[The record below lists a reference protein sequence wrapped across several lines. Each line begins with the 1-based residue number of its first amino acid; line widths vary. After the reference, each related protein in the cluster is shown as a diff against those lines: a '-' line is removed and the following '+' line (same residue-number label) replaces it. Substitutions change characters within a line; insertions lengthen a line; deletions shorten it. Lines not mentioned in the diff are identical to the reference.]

1 MLHKKFLLK
10 SVNKKCGQILISGF
24 PNAGKSTLINKLIDS
39 KISIVSQKIQT
50 TNQTIRGVLNKNNC
64 QLIFYDTPGIVR
76 QKKYF
81 SKKLSRD
88 VFNNSESIDLNL
100 FVLDSTLKINLTQ
113 IKNIKKTISFFKRNF
128 LIVNKTDLISNE
140 KLLNQIKLIHNEI
153 KFDEIFPISAKKK
166 RGLLE
171 LLDKIISIIPE
182 RKWIFNNLTLSK
194 KEMEFKL
201 SEITREKIFW
211 LSNQEIPYSIRLVT
225 KINKKK
231 NINLVNQT
239 IFVNKESQKAILIG
253 KKGLKIKKIGTSAR
267 IEMQEF
273 LKKKVFLDLQ
283 VSVERKK

>member
-1 MLHKKFLLK
+1 M
-10 SVNKKCGQILISGF
+10 NKKCGQILISGF

-50 TNQTIRGVLNKNNC
+50 TNQTIRGVLNKNDC
-64 QLIFYDTPGIVR
+64 QLIFYDTPGIITK
-76 QKKYF
+76 KKYF

-100 FVLDSTLKINLTQ
+100 FVLDSTLKVNLTQ
-113 IKNIKKTISFFKRNF
+113 IENIKKTISFFKRNF
-128 LIVNKTDLISNE
+128 LIINKTDLISNE
-140 KLLNQIKLIHNEI
+140 KLLNQIKLIYNEI
-153 KFDEIFPISAKKK
+153 KFDEIFPVSAKKK

-171 LLDKIISIIPE
+171 LLDKIISITPE
-182 RKWIFNNLTLSK
+182 RKWIFNNFSLSK

-211 LSNQEIPYSIRLVT
+211 LFNQEIPYSIRLVS
-225 KINKKK
+225 KFEKKK
-231 NINLVNQT
+231 NLNLVTQT

-253 KKGLKIKKIGTSAR
+253 NKGLKIKKIGTSAR
-267 IEMQEF
+267 IEMQEVF
-273 LKKKVFLDLQ
+273 KKKVFLDLQ

>member
-1 MLHKKFLLK
+1 M
-10 SVNKKCGQILISGF
+10 NKRCGQILISGF

-50 TNQTIRGVLNKNNC
+50 TNQTIRGVLNKNDC
-64 QLIFYDTPGIVR
+64 QLIFYDTPGIITK
-76 QKKYF
+76 KKYF

-100 FVLDSTLKINLTQ
+100 FVLDSTLKVNLTQ
-113 IKNIKKTISFFKRNF
+113 IENIKKTISFFKRNF
-128 LIVNKTDLISNE
+128 LIINKTDLISNE
-140 KLLNQIKLIHNEI
+140 KLLNQIKLIYNEI
-153 KFDEIFPISAKKK
+153 KFDEIFPVSAKKK

-171 LLDKIISIIPE
+171 LLDKIISITPE
-182 RKWIFNNLTLSK
+182 RRWIFNNFSLSK

-211 LSNQEIPYSIRLVT
+211 LFNQEIPYSIRLVS
-225 KINKKK
+225 KIEKKK
-231 NINLVNQT
+231 NLNLVTQT

-253 KKGLKIKKIGTSAR
+253 NKGLKIKKIGTSAR
-267 IEMQEF
+267 IEMQEVF
-273 LKKKVFLDLQ
+273 KKKVFLDLQ